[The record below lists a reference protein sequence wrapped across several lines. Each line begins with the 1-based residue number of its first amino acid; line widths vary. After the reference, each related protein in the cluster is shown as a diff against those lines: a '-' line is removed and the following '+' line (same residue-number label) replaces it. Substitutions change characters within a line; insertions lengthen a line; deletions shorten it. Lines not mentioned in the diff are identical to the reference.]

1 MKISIVSGGFDPL
14 HSGHLAYLEAA
25 SKLGNELWVC
35 LNSDEWLTAKKGK
48 AFLPLNERKAVLKA
62 LRYVDKVITF
72 DDSDGSCVKGI
83 ELVRLQ
89 NPQAKLI
96 FCNGGDRNSTN
107 IPEIM
112 ISDIEFVFGVGGENK
127 KNSSSS
133 ILKSW
138 HNNTEQRSWGKF
150 STLLTKYNCK
160 VKELVVAPNQGM
172 SFQRHHH
179 RSEVWFI
186 LEGACKV
193 YFQLNEQTDV
203 QLISLNSGDLFEV
216 PLQALHQIINDSG
229 NDCVIIEI
237 QYGMR
242 VDEYDI
248 ERLFYYPETP

>member
-25 SKLGNELWVC
+25 SKLGDELWVC
-35 LNSDEWLTAKKGK
+35 LNSDEWLAAKKGK
-48 AFLPLNERKAVLKA
+48 AFMCFKERKLVLEA
-62 LRYVDKVITF
+62 LKYVDKVITF
-72 DDSDGSCVKGI
+72 DDSDGSSIKGI

-89 NPQAKLI
+89 NPQAELI
-96 FCNGGDRNSTN
+96 FCNGGDRNATN
-107 IPEIM
+107 IPESKIPK
-112 ISDIEFVFGVGGENK
+112 INFAFGVGGDNK

-138 HNNTEQRSWGKF
+138 HTNTEQRSWGKF
-150 STLLTKYNCK
+150 STLLANHNCK

-172 SFQRHHH
+172 SFQRHRH

-193 YFQLNEQTDV
+193 YFQLNDQTDV

-216 PLQALHQIINDSG
+216 PLLAMHQIINDSDH
-229 NDCVIIEI
+229 DCVIIEI
-237 QYGMR
+237 QHGAR

-248 ERLFYYPETP
+248 ERYFHYPETP